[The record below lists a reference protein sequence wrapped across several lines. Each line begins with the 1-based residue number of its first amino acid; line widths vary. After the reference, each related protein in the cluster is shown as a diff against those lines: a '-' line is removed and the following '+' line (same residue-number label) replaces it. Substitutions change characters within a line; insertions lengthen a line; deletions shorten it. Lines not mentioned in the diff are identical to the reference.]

1 MVVFGSYDTHSTITL
16 NSMIDSWFNCPVCS
30 KISVVIFSENQINL
44 NIPHLQL
51 LNMSIFTS
59 GSKQN
64 VAMKKSYLC
73 F

>member
-1 MVVFGSYDTHSTITL
+1 
-16 NSMIDSWFNCPVCS
+16 MIDSWFNCPVCS

-59 GSKQN
+59 ESKQN

>member
-1 MVVFGSYDTHSTITL
+1 
-16 NSMIDSWFNCPVCS
+16 MIDSWFNCPFCS
-30 KISVVIFSENQINL
+30 KISVVILSENQINL

-59 GSKQN
+59 ESKQN